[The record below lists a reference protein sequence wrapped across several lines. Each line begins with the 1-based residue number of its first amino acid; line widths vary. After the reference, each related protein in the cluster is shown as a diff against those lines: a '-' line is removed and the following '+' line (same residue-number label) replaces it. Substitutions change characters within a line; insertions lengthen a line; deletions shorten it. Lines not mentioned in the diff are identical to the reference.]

1 MDPDLNQNDDFRY
14 IFFNWKNKKMATQI
28 DKSQA
33 ESELNR

>member
-1 MDPDLNQNDDFRY
+1 MMIIRIYFLTG
-14 IFFNWKNKKMATQI
+14 KVKKMATQI